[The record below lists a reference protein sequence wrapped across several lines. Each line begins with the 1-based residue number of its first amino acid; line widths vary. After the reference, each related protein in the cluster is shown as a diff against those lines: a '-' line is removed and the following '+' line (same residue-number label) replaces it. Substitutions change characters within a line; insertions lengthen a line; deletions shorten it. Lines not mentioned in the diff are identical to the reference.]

1 MQGAK
6 HGPNFAKKAAQAEPK
21 FKPEEVLSFNIGLYK
36 TEVMHENGPWKE
48 LEDVEAQIL
57 TGLIGLI
64 ITGYLAPLVAC
75 LRRNVKK
82 ILSTVQKNYGA

>member
-1 MQGAK
+1 
-6 HGPNFAKKAAQAEPK
+6 
-21 FKPEEVLSFNIGLYK
+21 
-36 TEVMHENGPWKE
+36 MHENGPWKE